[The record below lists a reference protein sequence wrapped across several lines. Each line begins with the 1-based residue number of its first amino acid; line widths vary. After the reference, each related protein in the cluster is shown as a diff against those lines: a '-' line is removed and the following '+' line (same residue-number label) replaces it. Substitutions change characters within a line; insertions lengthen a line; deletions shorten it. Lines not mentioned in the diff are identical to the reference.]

1 MWSETYTIG
10 HNEGMRRRPA
20 LAVVLAAS
28 ACEASLG
35 GGGDDGMRD
44 ASVVDTRPIDAPT
57 DMSIDARPCMGGDS
71 AAVAPDGSCLVHV
84 TSSVTFQQARAACTA
99 MTAHLAY
106 LKTAQLDTFAQ
117 SFVGN
122 VDTWIGGDDLAME
135 GDFRWGD
142 GTAFVYTAWAT
153 GEPNNGGDGYQED
166 CVIIAGARAG
176 KLWDDRPCDPSEV
189 PSSGSFAYLCQY

>member
-1 MWSETYTIG
+1 
-10 HNEGMRRRPA
+10 
-20 LAVVLAAS
+20 LAVVFAAT
-28 ACEASLG
+28 ACDASLG
-35 GGGDDGMRD
+35 GGDDGAHD
-44 ASVVDTRPIDAPT
+44 ASVIDARSVDAPIDA
-57 DMSIDARPCMGGDS
+57 SIDARPCMGGDS

-84 TSSVTFQQARAACTA
+84 TTAVTYAQARAACAA
-99 MTAHLAY
+99 MNAHLAY

-117 SFVGN
+117 SFVGTVN
-122 VDTWIGGDDLAME
+122 TWIGGDDLVME

-142 GTAFVYTAWAT
+142 GTAFLYTGWST
-153 GEPNNGGDGYQED
+153 GEPNGGNGQYEED